1 MNENKQARYL
11 KYAIG
16 EIVLVVIGILIAL
29 QINNWNDNT
38 KLRRTEIYVL
48 GEILNNLEEDGLI
61 LEEIILRRQRAKKSI
76 ERMMEYLPND
86 TIEKAQLESDLMHF
100 LNFERY
106 FPINHAYEILKSKGL
121 EIKNNQLTTQLSRYY
136 DFEQKRI
143 NRSIEDIETGIVK
156 ILRDQEGMMK
166 YVTAISLNNYVTVS
180 DQNNPELKEQLM
192 RSLIGFKENNG
203 GTLEKLKGF
212 LVVHAE
218 LKKTLEKEID
228 RLNG

>member
-1 MNENKQARYL
+1 MSEHKQARYL

-29 QINNWNDNT
+29 QINNWNDNS
-38 KLRRTEIYVL
+38 KLRKTEVYVL
-48 GEILNNLEEDGLI
+48 GEVLNNLEEDGLI
-61 LEEIILRRQRAKKSI
+61 LEEIIQRRQRAKEAI
-76 ERMMEYLPND
+76 ERMMGYLDND
-86 TIEKAQLESDLMHF
+86 TIDKAQLESDLMDF

-156 ILRDQEGMMK
+156 ILQDQEGMMK

-212 LVVHAE
+212 LFVHAE

>member
-1 MNENKQARYL
+1 MSEHKQARYL

-29 QINNWNDNT
+29 QINNWNDNS
-38 KLRRTEIYVL
+38 KLRKTEVYVL
-48 GEILNNLEEDGLI
+48 GEVLNNLEEDGLI
-61 LEEIILRRQRAKKSI
+61 LEEIIQRRQRAKEAI
-76 ERMMEYLPND
+76 ERMMGYLDND
-86 TIEKAQLESDLMHF
+86 TIDKAQLESDLMDF

-156 ILRDQEGMMK
+156 ILQDQEGMMK

-212 LVVHAE
+212 LIVHAE

>member
-1 MNENKQARYL
+1 MSEHKQARYL

-29 QINNWNDNT
+29 QINNWNDNS
-38 KLRRTEIYVL
+38 KLRKTEVYVL
-48 GEILNNLEEDGLI
+48 GEVLNNLEEDGLI
-61 LEEIILRRQRAKKSI
+61 LEEIIQRRQRAKEAI
-76 ERMMEYLPND
+76 ERMMGYLDND
-86 TIEKAQLESDLMHF
+86 TIDKAQLESDLMDF

-156 ILRDQEGMMK
+156 ILQDQEGMMK

-212 LVVHAE
+212 LIVHAE
-218 LKKTLEKEID
+218 LKKTLEIEID